1 MPSFGL
7 GDIKR
12 TIPGAAFARAERY
25 VRERRVRDVAP
36 GEEAGSL
43 IGHVQGT
50 EHKPY
55 EQHIR
60 IIGEGRQQR
69 IIGWCSC
76 PVGANCKHVGAVP
89 LTALERPPA
98 EGRTES
104 IAPDLA
110 AWLDKLEAATSSAPT
125 NDYPPEIRQRLVYML
140 DPGKRWQTPPRLSLS
155 LYSVRLLKAGGYSSY
170 ASPYSASNAFNQP
183 PAKFLRPIDVE
194 ILQELCR
201 QRTLNHEVGGDYRL
215 EGETGARLLSRLI
228 TSTGKAARS
237 GRSRPAFPTGLR
249 QCLRGHR
256 W

>member
-1 MPSFGL
+1 M
-7 GDIKR
+7 
-12 TIPGAAFARAERY
+12 
-25 VRERRVRDVAP
+25 
-36 GEEAGSL
+36 
-43 IGHVQGT
+43 QGT
-50 EHKPY
+50 ERQPY

-76 PVGANCKHVGAVP
+76 PVGANCKHVGAVL
-89 LTALERPPA
+89 LTALRLPA
-98 EGRTES
+98 AVRTDDS
-104 IAPDLA
+104 VAGLAPDLA

-194 ILQELCR
+194 ILQELA
-201 QRTLNHEVGGDYRL
+201 VS
-215 EGETGARLLSRLI
+215 AR
-228 TSTGKAARS
+228 
-237 GRSRPAFPTGLR
+237 
-249 QCLRGHR
+249 
-256 W
+256 